1 MMTLRT
7 ARAFAACV
15 CLGLSALAILALAKP
30 VPVLK
35 AKAQDPPPII
45 IKTEP
50 GAKIWLNNIYFGT
63 AGDKGELAVKL
74 PPKAPIEVRVR
85 AAGFAPAAVK
95 AGTQRTVTVALKRTD
110 DAAELAFQDAERQAS
125 IDRREAIKL
134 YEKAIELRPAF
145 VEAHLARAR
154 MLIETGDP
162 FEAERS
168 LAAARKLEP
177 ANPEISAIAGR
188 LFREEGDFAKAE
200 AAFKRSISEGKGFQ
214 PEALTGLGMLYADRG
229 ETPREEDSLSATL
242 EFYSL
247 AEENLLKAI
256 EQLAGAPDAKV
267 VFQYLG
273 RLLERQGKDAEAIA
287 LYRKFLEMFPD
298 SVEASAVRSF
308 IEQLQR
314 EQ

>member
-1 MMTLRT
+1 MKQR
-7 ARAFAACV
+7 RAKAYRACV
-15 CLGLSALAILALAKP
+15 WLGFTAIAMFALAEPILARKTQAK
-30 VPVLK
+30 
-35 AKAQDPPPII
+35 DPPPIV

-63 AGDKGELAVKL
+63 ANENGELTVKL
-74 PPKAPIEVRVR
+74 PPKAPLEVRAR
-85 AAGFAPAAVK
+85 AEGFSPAVAK
-95 AGTQRTVTVALKRTD
+95 AGASRTVNVALKKTE
-110 DAAELAFQDAERQAS
+110 DAAELSFQAAERQAS
-125 IDRREAIKL
+125 IDRREAIEL

-154 MLIETGDP
+154 NLIETGD
-162 FEAERS
+162 FIEAEAS
-168 LAAARKLEP
+168 LTAARKAAP
-177 ANPEISAIAGR
+177 SHPEISAIAGR
-188 LFREEGDFAKAE
+188 IYREEGDFAKAE

-229 ETPREEDSLSATL
+229 ESPREEDSLSATL

-247 AEENLLKAI
+247 AEVNLRKAI